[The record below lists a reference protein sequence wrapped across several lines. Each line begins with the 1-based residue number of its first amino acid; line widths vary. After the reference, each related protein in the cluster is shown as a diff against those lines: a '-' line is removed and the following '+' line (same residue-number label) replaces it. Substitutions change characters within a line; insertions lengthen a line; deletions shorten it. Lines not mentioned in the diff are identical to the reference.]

1 MTVASRNLG
10 GRSRR
15 MTGLGHSM
23 AGTSRKSTSRDG
35 ITPTTRH
42 QQGGS
47 LENNMNRHRSGN
59 LRSTSRHRSGK
70 LGSSGQADTA
80 ALGRATTAGGTR
92 GAHGI
97 ARRRSDH
104 RRAERPGHQSLCERP
119 WPAPKQWRENQSS
132 LPLHLQRTCRSS
144 RMLGKPR
151 RLHGRRRKSA
161 TQKGTMPC

>member
-119 WPAPKQWRENQSS
+119 WPAPKQWRENQNS
-132 LPLHLQRTCRSS
+132 LPPRLRRTCRSHLVQGQPQ
-144 RMLGKPR
+144 RPN
-151 RLHGRRRKSA
+151 RRRRTSA
-161 TQKGTMPC
+161 TRKGTTQC